1 MYPGIE
7 VNSYYRQMNQAP
19 DSQELKEY
27 LGNKIRQAEW
37 VKQCITQRSKTMM
50 DVSRVI
56 LERQEAFF
64 SHGPNYLKP
73 LRMTDIAEIL
83 GIHESTVSR
92 AVSKKY
98 LQCSWGVYPMNFF
111 FSRNV
116 GTSTSSTEKSDDP
129 SKAVTARKIKQLL
142 HEIIAEENK
151 KEALQRPP
159 SWRKADGKGDLHL
172 PPHRC
177 KIPGRRRNSRC
188 QRPERIY
195 LI

>member
-1 MYPGIE
+1 
-7 VNSYYRQMNQAP
+7 
-19 DSQELKEY
+19 
-27 LGNKIRQAEW
+27 
-37 VKQCITQRSKTMM
+37 MM

-111 FSRNV
+111 FSRKV

-129 SKAVTARKIKQLL
+129 TKAVTARNINQLL

-151 KEALQRPP
+151 KKPYSDRLLGEKLTEKGISISRRTVAKYREEEGIPDA
-159 SWRKADGKGDLHL
+159 SGRK
-172 PPHRC
+172 
-177 KIPGRRRNSRC
+177 
-188 QRPERIY
+188 EY
-195 LI
+195 T

>member
-1 MYPGIE
+1 
-7 VNSYYRQMNQAP
+7 MNQAP

-129 SKAVTARKIKQLL
+129 PKQ
-142 HEIIAEENK
+142 
-151 KEALQRPP
+151 
-159 SWRKADGKGDLHL
+159 
-172 PPHRC
+172 
-177 KIPGRRRNSRC
+177 
-188 QRPERIY
+188 
-195 LI
+195 